1 MERGRRHEEIG
12 EVVSDKM
19 SKTITVRVSRV
30 VKHKKYGKYLRHFN
44 VFKAHDEKN
53 EAKAGDQVR
62 IYLTRPLSKG
72 KRWKL
77 DKVLVKAGE
86 GAQS

>member
-1 MERGRRHEEIG
+1 MERGRRHEEVG

-19 SKTITVRVSRV
+19 DKTITVRVYRMI
-30 VKHKKYGKYLRHFN
+30 KHKRYGKYLRRFN

-62 IYLTRPLSKG
+62 IYLTRPLSKD

-77 DKVLVKAGE
+77 DKILVSARE
-86 GAQS
+86 QGA